1 MLSAC
6 SLNGKAQAERGWTQ
20 FRKGEFEMSTNAKS
34 LTLIQQNDTHSYM
47 ELHWEHFWRNGRP
60 EYRRAGGYA
69 RAATIVR
76 QIRDETNGACLFVD
90 CGDTI
95 HGTGPAQWTKGAAI
109 VPALNRMGVELMTPG
124 NWEFGYGPAVLRERI
139 AEMSFPTIACNVENA
154 ATGEKEFPPSEVRE
168 VGSVRVGFVG
178 VTSPIVTETMPKK
191 FGEGLRF
198 TNGTDTLPRC
208 IAKLRNEDKVD
219 LIVVVSHLGFP
230 QEVKLVKEV
239 EGIDVLL
246 SGHTHNRLA
255 EPVRVGQT
263 LLIQSGFDGSFL
275 GRLDLEVERGHV
287 CGFQHQLI
295 EVAEAI
301 EPDAE
306 TEAVINEQLAPFRER
321 LSEVVG
327 QTATA
332 LNRMTVLEA
341 TMDNLITDAYLA
353 LTGADVAF
361 SHGWRY
367 GAPVL
372 PGAVTVGDLWQMIP
386 TNPEVFTIEMTGREI
401 RQKLEAS
408 LQSVY
413 APDAFN
419 QKGGYIIRVSGL
431 NAVVRLNNPQGTRVE
446 QLDIAGAPFDA
457 ERRYTVAAAGEQDV
471 KSAEKK
477 QATGI
482 HAIDALRQYFE
493 KHSPVN
499 ADLTHAKFV
508 AV

>member
-1 MLSAC
+1 MATDT
-6 SLNGKAQAERGWTQ
+6 KT
-20 FRKGEFEMSTNAKS
+20 F
-34 LTLIQQNDTHSYM
+34 TLIQQNDTHSYM
-47 ELHWEHFWRNGRP
+47 ESHWEHFWRNGRP

-76 QIRDETNGACLFVD
+76 RIRDETKGACLFVD

-95 HGTGPAQWTKGAAI
+95 HGAGPAQWTKGKAI
-109 VPALNRMGVELMTPG
+109 VPALNAMGVELMTPG
-124 NWEFGYGPAVLRERI
+124 NWEFGYGPAALRERV
-139 AEMSFPTIACNVENA
+139 AEMHFPVIACNVERA
-154 ATGEKEFPPSEVRE
+154 ATGEREFPPSEVRE

-178 VTSPIVTETMPKK
+178 VTSPIVTQTMPKK

-198 TNGTDTLPRC
+198 SDGADTLPRC
-208 IAKLRNEDKVD
+208 IAKLRREEKVEI
-219 LIVVVSHLGFP
+219 IVVVSHLGFP

-255 EPVRVGQT
+255 EPVRVGKT
-263 LLIQSGFDGSFL
+263 LLIQSGFDGSYL
-275 GRLDLEVERGHV
+275 GRLDLEVQSGHV
-287 CGFQHQLI
+287 CGFKHQLI

-301 EPDAE
+301 EPDVE
-306 TEAVINEQLAPFRER
+306 TEAVINAQLAPFREQLR
-321 LSEVVG
+321 EVVG

-341 TMDNLITDAYLA
+341 TMDNLITDAYLD
-353 LTGADVAF
+353 LTGAEVAF

-367 GAPVL
+367 GAPVV
-372 PGAVTVGDLWQMIP
+372 PGDVTAGDLWQMIP
-386 TNPEVFTIEMTGREI
+386 TDPEVFTIEMTGSEI
-401 RQKLEAS
+401 RQKLEES

-431 NAVVRLNNPQGTRVE
+431 NAVVRLNNPKGARVE
-446 QLDIAGAPFDA
+446 HLDIAGEPFDA
-457 ERRYTVAAAGEQDV
+457 DRLYAVAAAGEQDV
-471 KSAEKK
+471 KGAENK
-477 QATGI
+477 QGTGVR
-482 HAIDALRQYFE
+482 AIDALRQYFK